1 MECRNRIVAKYME
14 NPEKRLTVSDCQG
27 LVVSIDIEDLTRIFR
42 FLDHWGIINYCAAPP
57 SCESW
62 SGGSYLR
69 EDPNGEVHVPSA
81 SLKSIDSLIQFD
93 KPRCRLKAADVYSSF
108 SCHGDDFSDLDNR
121 IRECLSEN
129 CCNCCSQP
137 LPSVFYQS
145 QKEVNP
151 HFLCPY
157 FCLLPAS
164 VCHCYVVLSILDFPF
179 APCKLFLLR
188 LNFEISKVIHIHIG
202 SKPGNSFGNLQ
213 STWNPDLSS
222 LSLALLFF
230 FLLIRY
236 CWSASNLTGWYTT
249 MLWLLPWGEICDWS
263 FKLRFC

>member
-230 FLLIRY
+230 FFVDSLLLI
-236 CWSASNLTGWYTT
+236 S
-249 MLWLLPWGEICDWS
+249 I
-263 FKLRFC
+263 